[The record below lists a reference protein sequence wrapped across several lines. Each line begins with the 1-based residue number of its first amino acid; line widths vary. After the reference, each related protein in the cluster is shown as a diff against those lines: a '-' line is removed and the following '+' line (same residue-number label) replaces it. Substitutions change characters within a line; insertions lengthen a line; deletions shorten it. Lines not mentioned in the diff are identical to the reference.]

1 MSNMLYKDSQVLAK
15 VVGLSAMASNFA
27 KQLEFSYLQEFQ
39 ASFGDISIEFQ
50 WDQERDISTLSFVI
64 LGHLAK
70 STRVLFKHKLF
81 DYNKDEDSVSYNT
94 ESLQE
99 SLFESSKGYV
109 SSDTESSDF
118 KQQVA
123 ENSLHYDLAG
133 IIDNYIMEASRQIGE
148 KSVG

>member
-27 KQLEFSYLQEFQ
+27 KQLEFSYRQEFQ
-39 ASFGDISIEFQ
+39 ASFDNVSIEFQ
-50 WDQERDISTLSFVI
+50 WDKEGDISTLSFVI

-70 STRVLFKHKLF
+70 STRILFKHKLF
-81 DYNKDEDSVSYNT
+81 DYNTDEDSVFYNT

-109 SSDTESSDF
+109 NSDPESSDF
-118 KQQVA
+118 KRQVA
-123 ENSLHYDLAG
+123 ENGLRYDLSE
-133 IIDNYIMEASRQIGE
+133 IIDNYIMDVSQQMGE
-148 KSVG
+148 KALN